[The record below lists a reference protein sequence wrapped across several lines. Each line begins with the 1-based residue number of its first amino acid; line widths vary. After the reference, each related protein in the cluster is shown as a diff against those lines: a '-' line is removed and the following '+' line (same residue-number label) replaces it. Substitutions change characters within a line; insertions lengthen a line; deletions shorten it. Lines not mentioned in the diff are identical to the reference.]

1 MKNLMPPSAH
11 SNPKTTAICIQNFF
25 LCGWKFVISPDINS
39 GTPIIEGINEV
50 TEFEPDSNDTAIPHA
65 ISNPPY
71 PIVRLVI
78 DTPIGLYSYAMTTAI
93 TEYLKLL

>member
-1 MKNLMPPSAH
+1 MKNLVPPSAH
-11 SNPKTTAICIQNFF
+11 NKPKLTAICIHNFF
-25 LCGWKFVISPDINS
+25 FSGCKLVISPDINK

-50 TEFEPDSNDTAIPHA
+50 TEFEPDSNDAAIPHA

-71 PIVRLVI
+71 PIVRLLI
-78 DTPIGLYSYAMTTAI
+78 DMPIGLYSSAMTTPQ

>member
-78 DTPIGLYSYAMTTAI
+78 DTPIGLYSSAMATAI

>member
-1 MKNLMPPSAH
+1 MKNLVPPSAH

-78 DTPIGLYSYAMTTAI
+78 DTPIGLSSSAMATAI

>member
-78 DTPIGLYSYAMTTAI
+78 DTPIGLYSSAMTTAI

>member
-78 DTPIGLYSYAMTTAI
+78 DIPIGLYSSAMATAI

>member
-1 MKNLMPPSAH
+1 M
-11 SNPKTTAICIQNFF
+11 
-25 LCGWKFVISPDINS
+25 
-39 GTPIIEGINEV
+39 NEV
-50 TEFEPDSNDTAIPHA
+50 IDLEPDNNDTAIPHA

-78 DTPIGLYSYAMTTAI
+78 DMPIGLYSSAMTTAI